1 MIAIWYL
8 LMLAPLIAL
17 PILWWAYRNKVR
29 QQESSSGAR
38 WDQLTVEAKLDLTA
52 VRPATAPA
60 AAAVAGVAPVAGR
73 LPYAARI
80 RALDPAETLV
90 YYLLRNALP
99 DHAVMPHVA
108 LGRVFEVPAGL
119 TGPAREQP
127 VRELQQQVVDFLV
140 CDKAMRPVAV
150 IDLRTAP
157 AVPDF
162 RTRCLAQTGIR
173 YLQWARTGLPKRDAV
188 RKQVLGS

>member
-8 LMLAPLIAL
+8 LMLAPVIAL
-17 PILWWAYRNKVR
+17 PILWWSYRSKVR

-38 WDQLTVEAKLDLTA
+38 WDQLTTAAKLDLTA

-60 AAAVAGVAPVAGR
+60 VAAAAGVAPASGG
-73 LPYAARI
+73 LPYAARV

-99 DHAVMPHVA
+99 DHAVMPRVA
-108 LGRVFEVPAGL
+108 LGSVLEVPAGL
-119 TGPAREQP
+119 TGHAREQP
-127 VRELQQQVVDFLV
+127 VRALQQQVVDFLV
-140 CDKAMRPVAV
+140 CNKAMRPVAV

-157 AVPDF
+157 AAPDF
-162 RTRCLAQTGIR
+162 RARCLAQTGIR
-173 YLQWARTGLPKRDAV
+173 YLQWARTALPKRDAV
-188 RKQVLGS
+188 RKLVLGG